1 MMNARKSERVDIDL
15 VDENFHGLTKKQH
28 LGNQVGKPI
37 RLVAVGPCVLDIF
50 GKDVITT
57 LMNAMSFNTFL
68 KFRSTCK
75 RFKDI
80 SKLAWQQ
87 WHYILSIRGPRKITP
102 NSLHREVN
110 VAGKAFNVLNND
122 GPKCRIHPKTGICT
136 IATHYV
142 RQQLQPLFDSTQP
155 MNAHL
160 KAMEICYKKERAYVV
175 GQIKDLEGYIKRLES
190 SCIFHGELNLVF
202 KEMVDKI
209 LMSSPQQTLDEFQ
222 NQLKD
227 HKIAWSQFVLDNNVK
242 QSRKRKNKTS
252 N

>member
-15 VDENFHGLTKKQH
+15 VDENFHDLTIKKQH

-37 RLVAVGPCVLDIF
+37 KLDDVGPCVLDIF

-80 SKLAWQQ
+80 SKVAWQQ
-87 WHYILSIRGPRKITP
+87 WYYILSIRGPRKITA
-102 NSLHREVN
+102 NSVHREVN
-110 VAGKAFNVLNND
+110 VAGKAFNVLDND

-142 RQQLQPLFDSTQP
+142 RQQLQPLFDSSQP

-160 KAMEICYKKERAYVV
+160 KVMEICYKKERAYLV
-175 GQIKDLEGYIKRLES
+175 GQIKDLTECLVERSNMKRGYLTPEIKELINSMPLE
-190 SCIFHGELNLVF
+190 E
-202 KEMVDKI
+202 E
-209 LMSSPQQTLDEFQ
+209 LDEFQ

-227 HKIAWSQFVLDNNVK
+227 HKRAWSQFLLDNNVN
-242 QSRKRKNKTS
+242 QLRKRKSKTS
-252 N
+252 H